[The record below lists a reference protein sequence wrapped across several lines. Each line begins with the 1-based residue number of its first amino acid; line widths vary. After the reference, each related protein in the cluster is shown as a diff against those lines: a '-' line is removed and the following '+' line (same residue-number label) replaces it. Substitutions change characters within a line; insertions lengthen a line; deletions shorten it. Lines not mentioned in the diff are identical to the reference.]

1 MNKAERFWKS
11 KYRLVQTANKQTKLL
26 GDAIAL
32 SKVEWNTIDA
42 IAQAMWRRAIWK
54 HMTQMTLAMAA
65 EQLNASH
72 SVFEVFLR
80 LDGALVNDIEEAG
93 PTASALELRGAV
105 K

>member
-1 MNKAERFWKS
+1 
-11 KYRLVQTANKQTKLL
+11 
-26 GDAIAL
+26 
-32 SKVEWNTIDA
+32 
-42 IAQAMWRRAIWK
+42 
-54 HMTQMTLAMAA
+54 MTQMTLAMAA

-80 LDGALVNDIEEAG
+80 FDGALVNDIEEAG